1 MTLSRIPPSN
11 QLFDKEF
18 IQVAGPDGIQT
29 GFQYD
34 LETKTLFA
42 KESQIIIPSHHGITH
57 VSSDPVPNATTDTP
71 GLLSQDDK
79 AKLDALT
86 GTRLGVL
93 GFAGAGF
100 PDDGGFLQ
108 GDILLAAGSEF
119 ISIERIGNV
128 IRLTVDIPQQF
139 CACESCAQIFWVQ
152 DESDI
157 SSIRPPSCSGKL
169 PGVNAYGE
177 MKIYL
182 LPESTLFNPA
192 NPIATLGQ
200 KINFPAMLFKRYP
213 NAITP
218 GLAEFDVILQRNPDN
233 TSNVG
238 WSFTPGSKG
247 VPQCAWFMGK
257 DNDGGQI
264 RFDLLPNIEPNLL
277 GALLYK
283 GHTLTRQMGVI
294 TGYSTDV
301 VATNVYNVTFW
312 DVLGGQPVGD
322 VFQATN
328 VWRYNNPLN
337 SPTDLSDPREL
348 VVDGTKDLLP
358 VGTLVQLWEFQIGTI
373 NGDRQVRRFF
383 NSDPGL
389 TSGVLWSLADAIRF
403 GDLLEGRVEV
413 AQGTTGE
420 RNACEGN
427 LSDIRVPERSQWGIT
442 GFEDPLLLADDGRGT
457 DPLEV
462 NLGSACVGDFSGNSP
477 SFLQPNGTIELADCD
492 ADPTGSGFVPPTP
505 AGPPAVTMGTAA
517 DFAAFAYSGISNAT
531 FPAAITGDMGIS
543 PATDAAITGFA
554 LVLDGSGQF
563 STSTQVIGKVYA
575 PNYSAPTPAKVL
587 TAQNDV
593 LTAYN
598 DAIGRPVD
606 FLNFNSGVLDG
617 QTLTPGVYKWTT
629 GVTLGAGQTVTLNGG
644 PGDTF
649 ILISTGVISTGAAS
663 NVILAGGVQAG
674 NIWWAPISMAIGANA
689 TVNGVI
695 LSSTTISMGS
705 MAILNGRALAQTA
718 ITIDQSTITQSIVVP
733 PAPPT
738 PPDADIDLIA
748 SNAFF
753 HKFIKFTTGSLTGQ
767 VFEILH
773 ATTSGGPFGTIT
785 IYGDLTGV
793 GFGDAFTVFGESNN
807 GQPSGIAINNQ
818 FVADDD
824 PTLPGLRVVQT
835 DPMSISERPVYL
847 WNRRNHGNFMVRAL
861 VGMPEAS
868 QNLFPP
874 IDILLR
880 APGDSHDDVY
890 VKVIKRGQFL
900 AGPFSGK
907 FYVVVKGP
915 QWRDM
920 PQRGCLRTLT
930 GLTRNENWRFNTK
943 IGFAPQDDDGIIL
956 VSQDNTMYLY
966 DDDFGVGSGSGP
978 AAPVTIPSS
987 TTVAQLIHED
997 VTSQALRLQF
1007 SVNNQTTAESVQLQ
1021 FRAGELS
1028 MCQPYELDISSGA
1041 IDDLVRGFTPGKFT
1055 VSQNYIQQGFITSIE
1070 NPPVSVPGFKVYTG
1084 GFLPT
1089 PIDGQTERFNE
1100 LILMCRNNQLWV
1112 WWNRLLIT
1120 PDPILN
1126 AALPTPVAI
1135 NAPFFPI
1142 NSAQP
1147 IGKVVFRLWP
1157 GATMRQV
1164 EIRDQ
1169 LTNFNEFT
1177 FGQLKLTS

>member
-1 MTLSRIPPSN
+1 MTLSRIPPSD

-18 IQVAGPDGIQT
+18 IQVAGPDGLQS

-34 LETKTLFA
+34 LETMTLFA
-42 KESQIIIPSHHGITH
+42 KESQVIIPSHHGITH

-119 ISIERIGNV
+119 ITIERIGNV
-128 IRLTVDIPQQF
+128 VRFTVDIPQQF
-139 CACESCAQIFWVQ
+139 CACEECAQIFWVQ
-152 DESDI
+152 DESDTA
-157 SSIRPPSCSGKL
+157 SIRPPSCSGKL

-182 LPESTLFNPA
+182 LPDSTIFNPA

-218 GLAEFDVILQRNPDN
+218 GLAEFDLILQRNPDN
-233 TSNVG
+233 TSNIG
-238 WSFTPGSKG
+238 WSFTPGSNG
-247 VPQCAWFMGK
+247 VPQCVWFTGK

-264 RFDLLPNIEPNLL
+264 RFDLLPNAEPNLL

-283 GHTLTRQMGVI
+283 GHTLTRQMAVV
-294 TGYSTDV
+294 TGYTQDV
-301 VATNVYNVTFW
+301 LATNVYNLVFW
-312 DVLGGQPVGD
+312 DVLGGQPIGD
-322 VFQATN
+322 EFQATN

-337 SPTDLSDPREL
+337 SPTDMNDPREL

-358 VGTLVQLWEFQIGTI
+358 VGQLVQIWEFQIGTV
-373 NGDRQVRRFF
+373 NGERQVRRFF

-389 TSGVLWSLADAIRF
+389 TAAVLWGLGDAIRF

-420 RNACEGN
+420 RDACESN
-427 LSDIRVPERSQWGIT
+427 VSDIRVPERSQWGIT
-442 GFEDPLLLADDGRGT
+442 TFEDPLYLADDGRGT

-462 NLGSACVGDFSGNSP
+462 NLGSFVVGSIESNSLA
-477 SFLQPNGTIELADCD
+477 FLQPNGTIVLSTD
-492 ADPTGSGFVPPTP
+492 
-505 AGPPAVTMGTAA
+505 VT
-517 DFAAFAYSGISNAT
+517 N
-531 FPAAITGDMGIS
+531 P
-543 PATDAAITGFA
+543 
-554 LVLDGSGQF
+554 
-563 STSTQVIGKVYA
+563 
-575 PNYSAPTPAKVL
+575 
-587 TAQNDV
+587 
-593 LTAYN
+593 
-598 DAIGRPVD
+598 
-606 FLNFNSGVLDG
+606 
-617 QTLTPGVYKWTT
+617 TT
-629 GVTLGAGQTVTLNGG
+629 GIIVTNE
-644 PGDTF
+644 
-649 ILISTGVISTGAAS
+649 
-663 NVILAGGVQAG
+663 
-674 NIWWAPISMAIGANA
+674 
-689 TVNGVI
+689 
-695 LSSTTISMGS
+695 
-705 MAILNGRALAQTA
+705 
-718 ITIDQSTITQSIVVP
+718 
-733 PAPPT
+733 
-738 PPDADIDLIA
+738 
-748 SNAFF
+748 FF
-753 HKFIKFTTGSLTGQ
+753 HKFIKFTGGALDGQ

-773 ATTSGGPFGTIT
+773 TTDVSIT
-785 IYGDLTGV
+785 VFGDLTGALP
-793 GFGDAFTVFGESNN
+793 GDPFTVFGEANN

-847 WNRRNHGNFMVRAL
+847 WNRQNHGNFMIRAL
-861 VGMPEAS
+861 IGMPPAS

-900 AGPFSGK
+900 SGPFAGK
-907 FYVVVKGP
+907 FYIVVKGVR
-915 QWRDM
+915 WSDM
-920 PQRGCLRTLT
+920 PQKGVLRTLT
-930 GLTRNENWRFNTK
+930 GLTRNENWRFDTK
-943 IGFAPQDDDGIIL
+943 IAFAPADDDGFIL
-956 VSQDNTMYLY
+956 VSQDNTMFLF
-966 DDDFGVGSGSGP
+966 DDDFGVGTGSGGSHVTP
-978 AAPVTIPSS
+978 APVTIPSS
-987 TTVAQLIHED
+987 TTVAQLIHQD
-997 VTSQALRLQF
+997 ITTQALRMQF
-1007 SVNNQTTAESVQLQ
+1007 SINTQTSAESVQLQ

-1028 MCQPYELDISSGA
+1028 MCQPYELDISTAA

-1070 NPPVSVPGFKVYTG
+1070 NPAVSVPGFKVFTG
-1084 GFLPT
+1084 GFLPV
-1089 PIDGQTERFNE
+1089 PVDGETERWNE
-1100 LILMCRNNQLWV
+1100 LVLMCRNNQCWV

-1126 AALPTPVAI
+1126 AALPTPVVV
-1135 NAPFFPI
+1135 NTPYFPI

-1164 EIRDQ
+1164 EVRDQ
-1169 LTNFNEFT
+1169 LLNFNEFT
-1177 FGQLKLTS
+1177 FGQLKLSS

>member
-34 LETKTLFA
+34 LETLTLFA

-108 GDILLAAGSEF
+108 GDIILAAGSEF

-128 IRLTVDIPQQF
+128 VRFTVDIPQQF

-177 MKIYL
+177 LKIYQ
-182 LPESTLFNPA
+182 LPDSTIFNPA

-200 KINFPAMLFKRYP
+200 KINYPALLFKRYP

-218 GLAEFDVILQRNPDN
+218 GLASFDVILQRNSDN

-238 WSFTPGSKG
+238 WSFTPGSTG
-247 VPQCAWFMGK
+247 VPQCVWFMGK

-277 GALLYK
+277 GAVLYK
-283 GHTLTRQMGVI
+283 GHTITRQMAVV

-301 VATNVYNVTFW
+301 LSTNVYNLAFW
-312 DVLGGQPVGD
+312 DVLGAQPVGD
-322 VFQATN
+322 EFQATN

-337 SPTDLSDPREL
+337 SSDDLNDPRSL
-348 VVDGTKDLLP
+348 FVDATKDLLP
-358 VGTLVQLWEFQIGTI
+358 IGTLVQIWEFQIGTI
-373 NGDRQVRRFF
+373 NGERQVRRFF
-383 NSDPGL
+383 NTDPGL
-389 TSGVLWSLADAIRF
+389 SADVLWGMSDSIRF

-420 RNACEGN
+420 KDACEGN
-427 LSDIRVPERSQWGIT
+427 LSDIRVPERTQWGIT
-442 GFEDPLLLADDGRGT
+442 GFEDPLYLADDGRGT
-457 DPLEV
+457 DPLETV
-462 NLGSACVGDFSGNSP
+462 LYLGTVASITGNSTT
-477 SFLQPNGTIELADCD
+477 FLQPNGTILLYDSSTN
-492 ADPTGSGFVPPTP
+492 PT
-505 AGPPAVTMGTAA
+505 
-517 DFAAFAYSGISNAT
+517 
-531 FPAAITGDMGIS
+531 
-543 PATDAAITGFA
+543 TGF
-554 LVLDGSGQF
+554 
-563 STSTQVIGKVYA
+563 I
-575 PNYSAPTPAKVL
+575 
-587 TAQNDV
+587 
-593 LTAYN
+593 
-598 DAIGRPVD
+598 
-606 FLNFNSGVLDG
+606 
-617 QTLTPGVYKWTT
+617 
-629 GVTLGAGQTVTLNGG
+629 VTNE
-644 PGDTF
+644 
-649 ILISTGVISTGAAS
+649 
-663 NVILAGGVQAG
+663 
-674 NIWWAPISMAIGANA
+674 
-689 TVNGVI
+689 
-695 LSSTTISMGS
+695 
-705 MAILNGRALAQTA
+705 
-718 ITIDQSTITQSIVVP
+718 
-733 PAPPT
+733 
-738 PPDADIDLIA
+738 
-748 SNAFF
+748 FF
-753 HKFIKFTTGSLTGQ
+753 HKWVKFTSGALLGQ
-767 VFEILH
+767 TFEILH
-773 ATTSGGPFGTIT
+773 TTDNTIVL
-785 IYGDLTGV
+785 YGDLTGAV
-793 GFGDAFTVFGESNN
+793 SGDTFTVYGESNN
-807 GQPSGIAINNQ
+807 GQPSGYAINNQ

-847 WNRRNHGNFMVRAL
+847 WHRHNHGNFMVRAL

-900 AGPFSGK
+900 AGPFAGK
-907 FYVVVKGP
+907 YYVVVKGP

-920 PQRGCLRTLT
+920 PQKGVLRTLT
-930 GLTRNENWRFNTK
+930 GLVRNENWRFDTK
-943 IGFAPQDDDGIIL
+943 IAFAPQDDDGFIL
-956 VSQDNTMYLY
+956 VSQDNTMFLF
-966 DDDFGVGSGSGP
+966 DDDFGVGTGSGGSYATP
-978 AAPVTIPSS
+978 AAVTIPSS
-987 TTVAQLIHED
+987 TTVAQLLHED
-997 VTSQALRLQF
+997 VTTQALRLQF
-1007 SVNNQTTAESVQLQ
+1007 SVNTATSAESVQLQ

-1028 MCQPYELDISSGA
+1028 MCQPYELDVSSGA

-1070 NPPVSVPGFKVYTG
+1070 NPVVSVPGFKVYTG
-1084 GFLPT
+1084 GFLPV
-1089 PIDGQTERFNE
+1089 PIDGETERFNE
-1100 LILMCRNNQLWV
+1100 LVIMCRNSQLWV

-1126 AALPTPVAI
+1126 AAFATPVVV
-1135 NAPFFPI
+1135 NTPYFPI

-1147 IGKVVFRLWP
+1147 IGKMVFRMWP
-1157 GATMRQV
+1157 GATVRQIEV
-1164 EIRDQ
+1164 RDQ
-1169 LTNFNEFT
+1169 LTNFNEFS
-1177 FGQLKLTS
+1177 FGQLKLSS